1 MARIFLVEDDPQV
14 GELVKRFLEK
24 EGLLVVWART
34 GREALKQA
42 WEGTKPDL
50 VVLDRGLPDMEGL
63 EVLRSLRD
71 LDPLL
76 PVLLTGRAEEDSR
89 VEGLLEGADDYLGKP
104 FSLKELLA
112 RIKALLRRGGKE
124 GRRYFGPLELDL
136 EARKAYLDGQPL
148 KLSATEANLLFV
160 LAQTPGRVYT
170 REELLAR
177 VWGPEFEG
185 SERVVDAYI
194 RLLRKKLKDDPQAP
208 RFIETVVGMGYRF
221 LGE

>member
-50 VVLDRGLPDMEGL
+50 VVLDRGLPDLESL

>member
-1 MARIFLVEDDPQV
+1 MTRILLVEDDPQV

-50 VVLDRGLPDMEGL
+50 VVLDRGLPDLESL

-76 PVLLTGRAEEDSR
+76 PVLLTGRADEDSR